1 MHLTLNSTNSPLFGR
16 VQLHRLRRKELKGSG
31 AVQKRLYPEKS
42 HKQSAD
48 RTPVLPAH
56 LFMAFHQFLSYHVYL
71 GALFFRA
78 KSDFYTLFSI
88 LPVRLRH
95 LDRQSHSLT
104 LCVILELFLKS

>member
-1 MHLTLNSTNSPLFGR
+1 MHLTPNSTNRPLFGR
-16 VQLHRLRRKELKGSG
+16 VQLHRLRRKGLKGG
-31 AVQKRLYPEKS
+31 LDCTERLYPEKS

-56 LFMAFHQFLSYHVYL
+56 LFMAFHQFSSYHVYL
-71 GALFFRA
+71 GMLFFRA
-78 KSDFYTLFSI
+78 KSNFHTLFSI